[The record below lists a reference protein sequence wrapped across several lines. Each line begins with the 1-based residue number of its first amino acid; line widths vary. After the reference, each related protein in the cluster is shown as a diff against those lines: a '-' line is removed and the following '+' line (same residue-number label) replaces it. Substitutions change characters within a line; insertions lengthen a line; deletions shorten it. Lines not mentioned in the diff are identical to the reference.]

1 MVKLK
6 NNYHQ
11 CSSTR
16 IRNVTTLL
24 TSSSF
29 KRWIILLFLLYKLD
43 YKDYY
48 CYGISSVSSGNSEA
62 SNNENGKNLSLT
74 FFCSFILFFLP
85 NNFIHVHPTV
95 LLIRVGRRKSICG
108 CLGCNHLDL
117 IGKITNFVAFKI
129 QRSTSFLTTT
139 KYLSKSHDKNP
150 YINTYLLK
158 VNLLSRHPFIS
169 YSIS

>member
-48 CYGISSVSSGNSEA
+48 CYGISSVSSGNSAA

-74 FFCSFILFFLP
+74 FFCSFILFVLP
-85 NNFIHVHPTV
+85 NNFIRVLPTA
-95 LLIRVGRRKSICG
+95 LLLKGGKKKSMEMYCTLICG

-117 IGKITNFVAFKI
+117 IGKIGNFCSFCFKK
-129 QRSTSFLTTT
+129 TTG
-139 KYLSKSHDKNP
+139 
-150 YINTYLLK
+150 
-158 VNLLSRHPFIS
+158 
-169 YSIS
+169 

>member
-48 CYGISSVSSGNSEA
+48 CYGISSVSSGNSAA

-74 FFCSFILFFLP
+74 FFCSFILFVLP
-85 NNFIHVHPTV
+85 NNFIRVHPTA
-95 LLIRVGRRKSICG
+95 L
-108 CLGCNHLDL
+108 
-117 IGKITNFVAFKI
+117 
-129 QRSTSFLTTT
+129 
-139 KYLSKSHDKNP
+139 
-150 YINTYLLK
+150 LLK
-158 VNLLSRHPFIS
+158 GGKKEIDGNVLYTHMWMSGVQSSRFDWKNWQFL
-169 YSIS
+169 